1 VIALL
6 QQYLIEQAERSPQ
19 SLALVASEERVTYAE
34 LEQESNRIA
43 RLLKDVGCRSG
54 DCVCLLV
61 PKAPYSILGMLGVL
75 KAGGIYVP
83 VDIATPAPRVQ
94 RIVTASAARLLLA
107 AEPARP
113 LLEELCAQPAP
124 AVGFLDSASPEG
136 ENFQPL
142 FSAEDWTGY
151 SAEPLPSF
159 RTTDDVAH
167 ILFTSGSTGIPK
179 GVPILHRNV
188 IRFVEWAVRY
198 FGIGPSDRNSGHS
211 PLHFDLSTFDIYGTL
226 AAGAELHL
234 VPPALSL
241 LPHKLAAFI
250 RDAEL
255 TQWFSVPSVLTY
267 MAKFDALSDQD
278 FPSLRKL
285 LWCGEVLPTP
295 TLIYWMERLPHVQ
308 FTNLYGP
315 TETTIA
321 SSYYRVPHRPVSDT
335 EPIPIGAACEGEELY
350 VLDEALRPVPP
361 REIGEIYIGGA
372 GLSPGYWRDE
382 EKTGAAFVP
391 NPLVNDP
398 SAHIYRTGDRGSIG
412 EGGLLYFHGRADSQ
426 IKSRGYRI
434 DLGEIEA
441 ALNAIVG
448 IRESAA
454 VGVESDGFEG
464 TAICCAYAP
473 AEGSVINP
481 RKLRGELARVLPSYM
496 LPQRWLSV
504 AGLPKNVNGK
514 IDRRELKERF
524 VAQAVAA
531 SAHAAGGAQPG
542 ALPRRLSGGV
552 G

>member
-6 QQYLIEQAERSPQ
+6 QQYLTEQAERRPQ
-19 SLALVASEERVTYAE
+19 SLALVTRDERVMYIE
-34 LEQESNRIA
+34 LEEASNRLA
-43 RLLKDVGCRSG
+43 RLLRDVGCRSG
-54 DCVCLLV
+54 DRICLVV

-83 VDIATPAPRVQ
+83 IDIATPAPRVE
-94 RIVTASAARLLLA
+94 RILTASAPRLLLA

-113 LLEELCAQPAP
+113 LLEELRAVGGLNLAS
-124 AVGFLDSASPEG
+124 AVGFLDSAGPES
-136 ENFQPL
+136 ESLEPR
-142 FSAEDWTGY
+142 FSAEDWAGY

-159 RTTDDVAH
+159 RTTDDIAH

-198 FGIGPSDRNSGHS
+198 FGIGPSDRNSGHP
-211 PLHFDLSTFDIYGTL
+211 PLHFDLSTFDIHGTL

-250 RDAEL
+250 RDSEL

-267 MAKFDALSDQD
+267 MAKFDALAGQD
-278 FPSLRKL
+278 FPSLRRL

-315 TETTIA
+315 TEATIA
-321 SSYYRVPHRPVSDT
+321 SSYYTIPRRPDSDT
-335 EPIPIGAACEGEELY
+335 ESIPIGAACEGEELY
-350 VLDEALRPVPP
+350 VLDDALRPVPP

-382 EKTGAAFVP
+382 EKTRAAFVP
-391 NPLVNDP
+391 NPLVDDR
-398 SAHIYRTGDRGSIG
+398 SARIYRTGDLGSLG
-412 EGGLLYFHGRADSQ
+412 DGGLLYFHGRADSQ

-434 DLGEIEA
+434 ELGEIEA
-441 ALNAIVG
+441 ALSVIEG
-448 IRESAA
+448 IRESAV

-464 TAICCAYAP
+464 IAICCAYAP
-473 AEGSVINP
+473 AEGSEVNP
-481 RKLRGELARVLPSYM
+481 RKLRRELASVLPGYM
-496 LPQRWLSV
+496 LPQRWMRV
-504 AGLPKNVNGK
+504 AGLPKNANGK
-514 IDRRELKERF
+514 IDRRELKNRF
-524 VAQAVAA
+524 VAQAQAK
-531 SAHAAGGAQPG
+531 SAHAGSEAQPG
-542 ALPRRLSGGV
+542 ARAS
-552 G
+552 